1 MTTDNKL
8 NLILDK
14 QIPDYVQEYYPL
26 FVVFLSKYFEWLDQ
40 GGNPQ
45 AVLQDL
51 QLYRD
56 VDSTN
61 SSLTTKFYTT
71 YLPNLPQNY
80 YADPALLVKYFRD
93 FYETKGSE
101 RSFKFFFKAFFND
114 DIEVRRPR
122 ETVFKLSDSVW
133 VRQQYLRVTSDGL
146 SPQRLI
152 GSIIVGSSSGA
163 RAAVNTVISVAAGRV
178 YDLLLV
184 KDSVTGTFSSSETIV
199 GSYFD
204 IANDTSVTVTA
215 TNTLPLQ
222 TAQGRALNSRSQLS
236 SDQVLQDNYYYQ
248 NFSYVVRSRI
258 NLDEWQQAVLS
269 QLHPTGHAFFNERV
283 IDVPNITVT
292 SNFVRNNVLTTT
304 VNFAENKDF
313 YIDSGYTFDRLAD
326 FRTGTSATTS
336 IGAIV
341 YDAGFSYQG
350 ENVTWALQK
359 GGDNTVYGYS
369 EITGT
374 TSYLTSF
381 TITSFTDVQISEATV
396 TSVASGLGTS
406 YSVVVN
412 DGINHAESFFFD
424 GDLTTSVVTF
434 FGFSRVE
441 FVGFGPTFD
450 KVGAG
455 VAVREQIV
463 LDGLNIDSSLVTQYL
478 HTTSN
483 LSLSASTLV
492 ASGGIYDATSCLLV
506 ITWMKDPSGNASSE
520 ATNVLTLTVSSTAGM
535 YIYYDEETQRNYR
548 SLALGNS
555 LAYPDLSYYNSSN
568 TLVNISSHAHG
579 DLLTGGSTATWNFTP
594 FNVNR
599 SQSYSRA
606 VIRLVAGGLG
616 STFDFGLRVSSG
628 AATFNA
634 LAEDHLNV
642 TVVGAAP

>member
-8 NLILDK
+8 SLLLDK
-14 QIPDYVQEYYPL
+14 QIPDYVHEYYPL
-26 FVVFLSKYFEWLDQ
+26 FVVFLSKYFQWLDQ

-51 QLYRD
+51 QIYRD
-56 VDSTN
+56 IDTTN
-61 SSLTTKFYTT
+61 SSLTSKFYAT
-71 YLPNLPQNY
+71 YLPNLPQTY
-80 YADPALLVKYFRD
+80 YANPALLVKYFRD

-114 DIEVRRPR
+114 EIEIRRPR
-122 ETVFKLSDSVW
+122 ETVFKLSDSLW
-133 VRQQYLRVTSDGL
+133 VRQQFLRVSSTGVD
-146 SPQRLI
+146 PQRLA
-152 GSIIVGSSSGA
+152 GSIIVGSSTGA

-184 KDSVTGTFSSSETIV
+184 TDSVRGTFSSSETIT

-204 IANDTSVTVTA
+204 ISNDTSVAVNVI
-215 TNTLPLQ
+215 NTLPLQ
-222 TAQGRALNSRSQLS
+222 TAPGRALNSRSQLS
-236 SDQVLQDNYYYQ
+236 SDQVLQDNFYYQ

-258 NLDEWQQAVLS
+258 NLEQWEQTILS
-269 QLHPTGHAFFNERV
+269 QLHPTGHAFFNERY
-283 IDVPNITVT
+283 IDVANITVT
-292 SNFVRNNVLTTT
+292 SNFVRGTTLETT
-304 VNFAENKDF
+304 VKFAEREDF

-336 IGAIV
+336 AGAIA

-350 ENVTWALQK
+350 ENVTFALQK
-359 GGDNTVYGYS
+359 GGDNTIFGIS
-369 EITGT
+369 LITGT

-381 TITSFTDVQISEATV
+381 TIVTFTEEEGSDATV
-396 TSVASGLGTS
+396 SSVTSGAGIFYTVTVG
-406 YSVVVN
+406 
-412 DGINHAESFFFD
+412 DQINHEEDFFFD
-424 GDLTTSVVTF
+424 GDMTTSVVTF
-434 FGFSRVE
+434 FGDSRVE
-441 FVGFGPTFD
+441 FVGSGPTFD

-455 VAVREQIV
+455 VSVREQIV
-463 LDGLNIDSSLVTQYL
+463 LDGLGIDSSLVTEYL

-483 LSLSASTLV
+483 LSLSANTLV
-492 ASGGIYDATSCLLV
+492 ASGAIYDATSCLLV
-506 ITWMKDPSGNASSE
+506 ITWVKDPSGNASSE
-520 ATNVLTLTVSSTAGM
+520 ATNVLTLSVSSTAGM
-535 YIYYDEETQRNYR
+535 YVYYDDETQRNYR
-548 SLALGNS
+548 SLSLGNS

-568 TLVNISSHAHG
+568 TLTNISGHAHG
-579 DLLTGGSTATWNFTP
+579 AQVISGNNAIWNFIP

-606 VIRLVAGGLG
+606 VIRIVADGLG